1 MRQPS
6 LCLVLC
12 RLFLSAAQHVR
23 MTCGPLA
30 GEHLLGCSVALAMP
44 YVSTGRS
51 KAKAMKMG
59 METWASFE
67 AGLRCAVFGL
77 GPRPRPRPLP
87 VHCSRQHWRHDS
99 EWFSFCSYQQTLQ
112 AEPTASACCS
122 RRYVASDRG
131 RARHFGR
138 RAPFLRRCVQHCPLS
153 FDLWISKVV
162 NFGQLARDIHPR
174 FGKVG
179 EIWRRFHKLS

>member
-99 EWFSFCSYQQTLQ
+99 EWLNPPPALAAAGAMLPVTAEELAISAGGRHSCADAFSI
-112 AEPTASACCS
+112 
-122 RRYVASDRG
+122 
-131 RARHFGR
+131 
-138 RAPFLRRCVQHCPLS
+138 APCPS
-153 FDLWISKVV
+153 ICGF
-162 NFGQLARDIHPR
+162 PR
-174 FGKVG
+174 
-179 EIWRRFHKLS
+179 L